1 MSLAASAAWIDGLLE
16 AVWIVEGPEFHVLAT
31 NAAAAQLTERSTAA
45 MVGQP
50 VTHLFTDPEDVFF
63 WENAEHD
70 RAAGLLSNT
79 RLLRPDGTVL
89 HVERRITPIAPAG
102 QVDKPTWLVGV
113 VDRSR
118 QQKNE
123 DELERLLA
131 ESRAT
136 LESTADGMLVCGLD
150 GAIRA
155 FNRRFA
161 QIWEIP
167 KEVLVQRDDTV
178 VHRMVADQLL
188 DMESYRGRLS
198 EIFGE
203 IDQSASDVMLLRS
216 GRVVQR
222 LSLPQFSRGRVI
234 GRVFSFQDITERIS
248 AEQGL
253 RLAARVFECSPEA
266 VFVADAQHRIVTANP
281 ACCRMARYPLERL
294 AGSSATD
301 LFEDHDAGRLFTDIR
316 SAWESAGMWEGEV
329 WHRRGDGSVCPVKL
343 AWVVLRDGHGSVSQ
357 TIGFFRDLS
366 GQREAQRRIEELAF
380 SDALTGLP
388 NRLLLARRVDR
399 QLSPSKREKL
409 PFAVLFLD
417 LDRFKNINDS
427 MGHQFGDRVL
437 VKVAERVKACLRP
450 SDTLCRMGGDEF
462 VVHLHDADALSAE
475 GVAQRVLQSLALPF
489 LLEDMRFSVS
499 ASIGISLYPQDG
511 NSLDDLVRHA
521 DTAMFRVKE
530 RGRGSYRF
538 YAPEMNVDL
547 RARMSL
553 EHAMREALAR
563 RRFVLHY
570 QPQLHLRSGAMVGV
584 EALIRWVDE
593 ERGNVVPSAFIPL
606 AEESGFIVQIGAWV
620 LEEAV
625 RQAAVWQQAGT
636 AVVVSINVSP
646 LQFRQADF
654 VDRVASAIRVA
665 GVSPELIELELT
677 ESILVQEADEAL
689 QRLHELVKVG
699 VRLAIDD
706 FGTGYS
712 SLAYLK
718 KFPIHRVKID
728 QSFVRELP
736 NDSSD
741 HAIVTA
747 MLAMARAL
755 RFDTV
760 AEGVETEA
768 QRDCLLDLGCAH
780 FQGFLCAPGLPASD
794 IGQRLR
800 DGESFRPVARV

>member
-1 MSLAASAAWIDGLLE
+1 MNLAASAAWIDGLLE
-16 AVWIVEGPEFHVLAT
+16 AVWIVEGPGLHVRAT
-31 NAAAAQLTERSTAA
+31 NAAAARLLQRTAES
-45 MVGQP
+45 MVGRP
-50 VTHLFTDPEDVFF
+50 VTDFFTDPEDAFF
-63 WENAEHD
+63 WEAAVAEPLG
-70 RAAGLLSNT
+70 RLQSRT

-89 HVERRITPIAPAG
+89 HVER
-102 QVDKPTWLVGV
+102 QVSPLSVGEDGPTWLIGV
-113 VDRSR
+113 VDCSR

-136 LESTADGMLVCGLD
+136 LESIADGMLVCDLD
-150 GAIRA
+150 GNIRA

-161 QIWEIP
+161 QIWEVP
-167 KEVLVQRDDTV
+167 QDMMLSRDDMA
-178 VHRMVADQLL
+178 VHALLAEQLIDADG
-188 DMESYRGRLS
+188 YRSRLN

-203 IDQSASDVMLLRS
+203 IDQKASDVLLLRS
-216 GRVVQR
+216 GRMLQR
-222 LSLPQFSRGRVI
+222 QSLPQFSRGRVI
-234 GRVFSFQDITERIS
+234 GRVFSFQDITDRIS
-248 AEQGL
+248 AEKDL

-266 VFVADAQHRIVTANP
+266 VFVADKEHRIVTANP
-281 ACCRMARYPLERL
+281 ACCRMVRNPLERL
-294 AGSSATD
+294 AGSSAAD
-301 LFEDHDAGRLFTDIR
+301 LFEDHDSGRLFTDIR
-316 SAWESAGMWEGEV
+316 AAWENSGIWEGEV
-329 WHRRGDGSVCPVKL
+329 WHRRGDGTICPVRL
-343 AWVVLRDGHGSVSQ
+343 SWVVLRNDLGEISQ

-399 QLSPSKREKL
+399 QLAPGKREKR

-437 VKVAERVKACLRP
+437 VKVAERIKACLRP

-462 VVHLHDADALSAE
+462 VVHLHDADAPSAE
-475 GVAQRVLQSLALPF
+475 RVAQRMLQSLALPF

-499 ASIGISLYPQDG
+499 ASIGISLFPQDG
-511 NSLDDLVRHA
+511 GTLDDLVRHA

-538 YAPEMNVDL
+538 YQPEMNVDL

-570 QPQLHLRSGAMVGV
+570 QPQLELQSGALVGV
-584 EALIRWVDE
+584 EALIRWRDD
-593 ERGNVVPSAFIPL
+593 ERGNVPPSAFIPL

-625 RQAAVWQQAGT
+625 RQAAAWQRMGT
-636 AVVVSINVSP
+636 AVAVSINVSP

-654 VDRVASAIRVA
+654 VDRVAAAIRVS

-677 ESILVQEADEAL
+677 ESILVQDADEAL
-689 QRLHELVKVG
+689 QRLHELVRVG

-728 QSFVRELP
+728 QSFVRGLP
-736 NDSSD
+736 DDPSD

-755 RFDTV
+755 GFDTV

-768 QRDCLLDLGCAH
+768 QRECLLALGCVH
-780 FQGFLCAPGLPASD
+780 FQGFLCSHGLPAVE

-800 DGESFRPVARV
+800 DNEPFMPTADV

>member
-1 MSLAASAAWIDGLLE
+1 
-16 AVWIVEGPEFHVLAT
+16 
-31 NAAAAQLTERSTAA
+31 
-45 MVGQP
+45 VGRP
-50 VTHLFTDPEDVFF
+50 ITDFFTDPEDAVF
-63 WENAEHD
+63 WCH
-70 RAAGLLSNT
+70 AGLDSGAQLQSLT
-79 RLLRPDGTVL
+79 RLMRRDGTVL
-89 HVERRITPIAPAG
+89 HVERRVSRLPE
-102 QVDKPTWLVGV
+102 VDGVFDADALPVWVIGV
-113 VDRSR
+113 VDRS
-118 QQKNE
+118 QQQQSE
-123 DELERLLA
+123 EQLERLLA

-136 LESTADGMLVCGLD
+136 LESTADGMLVCSLD
-150 GAIRA
+150 GGIRA

-161 QIWEIP
+161 QIWDVP
-167 KEVLVQRDDTV
+167 KEVLVRRDDV
-178 VHRMVADQLL
+178 AVHRLLADQLI
-188 DMESYRGRLS
+188 DADGYRGRLN
-198 EIFGE
+198 EIFAE
-203 IDQSASDVMLLRS
+203 LDQSASDLMLLRS

-222 LSLPQFSRGRVI
+222 VSLPQFSRGRVI
-234 GRVFSFQDITERIS
+234 GRVFSFQDITERIT
-248 AEQGL
+248 AEKGL

-266 VFVADAQHRIVTANP
+266 VFVADEQHLIVTANP
-281 ACCRMARYPLERL
+281 ACCRMARHPIERL
-294 AGSSATD
+294 TGSSAAD
-301 LFEDHDAGRLFTDIR
+301 LFEDHDSGRLFTDIR
-316 SAWESAGMWEGEV
+316 TGWETSGIWEGEV
-329 WHRRGDGSVCPVKL
+329 WHRRGDGTICPVRL
-343 AWVVLRDGHGSVSQ
+343 SWVVLRDGAGNITQ

-399 QLSPSKREKL
+399 QLAPSKRDKL

-462 VVHLHDADALSAE
+462 VVHLHDADAMSAE
-475 GVAQRVLQSLALPF
+475 GVAQRILQSLGLPF

-511 NSLDDLVRHA
+511 ASLDDLVRHA

-530 RGRGSYRF
+530 RGRGNYRF
-538 YAPEMNVDL
+538 YQPEMNVDL

-563 RRFVLHY
+563 RRFALHY
-570 QPQLHLRSGAMVGV
+570 QPQLNLRTGKLVGV
-584 EALIRWVDE
+584 EALIRWRDD
-593 ERGNVVPSAFIPL
+593 ERGNVPPSAFIPL
-606 AEESGFIVQIGAWV
+606 AEESGFIVQVGAWV

-625 RQAAVWQQAGT
+625 RQAAAWQRAGT
-636 AVVVSINVSP
+636 PVAVSINVSP

-677 ESILVQEADEAL
+677 ESILVQDADEAL
-689 QRLHELVKVG
+689 QRLHELVRVG

-706 FGTGYS
+706 FGTGSS

-728 QSFVRELP
+728 QSFVRGLP
-736 NDSSD
+736 NDASD

-755 RFDTV
+755 KFDTV
-760 AEGVETEA
+760 AEGVETAE
-768 QRDCLLDLGCAH
+768 QRECLLELGCAH
-780 FQGFLCAPGLPASD
+780 FQGFLCAPGLPASE
-794 IGQRLR
+794 IGPRLLDR
-800 DGESFRPVARV
+800 ESFMVSVSE

>member
-1 MSLAASAAWIDGLLE
+1 MDGLLE
-16 AVWIVEGPEFHVLAT
+16 AVWIVEGPELHVRAT
-31 NAAAAQLTERSTAA
+31 NASAARLLDRSREA

-50 VTHLFTDPEDVFF
+50 VTDFFTDPEDVFF
-63 WENAEHD
+63 WENAGSD
-70 RAAGLLSNT
+70 ASAQLQSQT
-79 RLLRPDGTVL
+79 RLLRPDGSVV
-89 HVERRITPIAPAG
+89 HVERRVSRMPASVAQPG
-102 QVDKPTWLVGV
+102 PAWVIGAI
-113 VDRSR
+113 DRS
-118 QQKNE
+118 QQHHSE
-123 DELERLLA
+123 AEMERLLA

-150 GAIRA
+150 GSIRA

-161 QIWEIP
+161 QIWEVP
-167 KEVLVQRDDTV
+167 REVLVQRDDAA
-178 VHRMVADQLL
+178 VHAMVAAQLL
-188 DMESYRGRLS
+188 DVEGYQGRLS
-198 EIFGE
+198 EIFAE
-203 IDQSASDVMLLRS
+203 IDQSASDVLMLRN

-222 LSLPQFSRGRVI
+222 LSLPQFSRDRVI
-234 GRVFSFQDITERIS
+234 GRVFSYQDITERVTS
-248 AEQGL
+248 EQGL

-266 VFVADAQHRIVTANP
+266 VFVADPQHRIVTANP
-281 ACCRMARYPLERL
+281 VCCRMSRHPMEGLV
-294 AGSSATD
+294 GSSAAD
-301 LFEDHDAGRLFTDIR
+301 LFEDHDSGRLFTDIR
-316 SAWESAGMWEGEV
+316 TAWESVGLWEGEV
-329 WHRRGDGSVCPVKL
+329 WHRRGDGTVCPVRL
-343 AWVVLRDGHGSVSQ
+343 SWVVLRDPAGVISH

-399 QLSPSKREKL
+399 QLAPGRRDKQ

-437 VKVAERVKACLRP
+437 VKVAERIKACLRP

-462 VVHLHDADALSAE
+462 VVHLHDADNVSAE
-475 GVAQRVLQSLALPF
+475 GVAQRVLQSLAQPF
-489 LLEDMRFSVS
+489 LLEDMRFSLS
-499 ASIGISLYPQDG
+499 ASIGISLYPQDAA
-511 NSLDDLVRHA
+511 SLDDLVRHA

-530 RGRGSYRF
+530 RGRGSFRF
-538 YAPEMNVDL
+538 YQPEMNVDL

-553 EHAMREALAR
+553 EHAMREALER

-570 QPQLHLRSGAMVGV
+570 QPQLHLSSGALVGV
-584 EALIRWVDE
+584 EALIRWPDE
-593 ERGNVVPSAFIPL
+593 ERGNVPPSAFIPL

-625 RQAAVWQQAGT
+625 RQASVWQRAGT
-636 AVVVSINVSP
+636 AVVVSVNVSP

-654 VDRVASAIRVA
+654 VDRVAAAIRVA

-677 ESILVQEADEAL
+677 ESILVQDADEAL
-689 QRLHELVKVG
+689 QRLHELVRVG

-718 KFPIHRVKID
+718 KFPIHRVKLD
-728 QSFVRELP
+728 QSFVRGLP
-736 NDSSD
+736 DDSSD

-768 QRDCLLDLGCAH
+768 QRLCLLALGCAH
-780 FQGFLCAPGLPASD
+780 FQGFLCAPALPAAD
-794 IGQRLR
+794 IGVRLASPAAFLPA
-800 DGESFRPVARV
+800 D

>member
-1 MSLAASAAWIDGLLE
+1 MNVAASAAWIDGLLE
-16 AVWIVEGPEFHVLAT
+16 AVWIVEAT
-31 NAAAAQLTERSTAA
+31 GCNVRVSNAAAERLMARSAA
-45 MVGQP
+45 SMAGLP
-50 VTHLFTDPEDVFF
+50 VTDLFTDPEDAAF
-63 WENAEHD
+63 WMFASEDPLATLHS
-70 RAAGLLSNT
+70 RT
-79 RLLRPDGTVL
+79 RLLRPDGTVM
-89 HVERRITPIAPAG
+89 HVERRITRLPAADG
-102 QVDKPTWLVGV
+102 AGPGEWLVGV
-113 VDRSR
+113 VDCS
-118 QQKNE
+118 QQQRNE

-150 GAIRA
+150 GTIRA

-167 KEVLVQRDDTV
+167 KEILVRRDDAA
-178 VHRMVADQLL
+178 VHRMVGEQLADA
-188 DMESYRGRLS
+188 DGYRSRLT
-198 EIFGE
+198 EVFAH
-203 IDQSASDVMLLRS
+203 IDQNASDVMLLRS
-216 GRVVQR
+216 GRVVERQ
-222 LSLPQFSRGRVI
+222 SLPQFSRGRVI
-234 GRVFSFQDITERIS
+234 GRVFSYQDITERIS

-253 RLAARVFECSPEA
+253 RLAARVFECCPDA
-266 VFVADAQHRIVTANP
+266 VFVADPQHRIVTANP
-281 ACCRMARYPLERL
+281 ACCRLARQTPESLH
-294 AGSSATD
+294 GSIAND
-301 LFEDHDAGRLFTDIR
+301 LFEDQDSGRLFTDIR
-316 SAWESAGMWEGEV
+316 SAWENSGMWEGEV
-329 WHRRGDGSVCPVKL
+329 WHRRGDGSVCPVRL
-343 AWVVLRDGHGSVSQ
+343 SWVVLRDPQGEISQ

-399 QLSPSKREKL
+399 HLAPGKREKA

-462 VVHLHDADALSAE
+462 VMHLHDADAPSAE
-475 GVAQRVLQSLALPF
+475 MVAQRVLQSLAMPF

-499 ASIGISLYPQDG
+499 ASIGISLFPQNG
-511 NSLDDLVRHA
+511 TSLDDLVRHA

-530 RGRGSYRF
+530 RGRGNYRF
-538 YAPEMNVDL
+538 YEPEMNVDL

-553 EHAMREALAR
+553 EHAMREALSR
-563 RRFVLHY
+563 RHFVMHY
-570 QPQLHLRSGAMVGV
+570 QPQLSVLTGEMVGV
-584 EALIRWVDE
+584 EALIRWHDE
-593 ERGNVVPSAFIPL
+593 ERGNVPPSAFIPL

-625 RQAAVWQQAGT
+625 RQAADWQRSGWPVA
-636 AVVVSINVSP
+636 VSINVSP

-654 VDRVASAIRVA
+654 VDRVASAIRIA

-689 QRLHELVKVG
+689 ERLHALVRVG

-728 QSFVRELP
+728 QSFVRGLP
-736 NDSSD
+736 GDASD

-760 AEGVETEA
+760 AEGVETEE
-768 QRDCLLDLGCAH
+768 QRQCLLALGCVH
-780 FQGFLCAPGLPASD
+780 FQGFLCSPGVPAAEID
-794 IGQRLR
+794 ARLKAEP
-800 DGESFRPVARV
+800 GFRSVA

>member
-1 MSLAASAAWIDGLLE
+1 MDGLLE
-16 AVWIVEGPEFHVLAT
+16 AVWVIEAAGLHVRAS
-31 NAAAAQLTERSTAA
+31 NAAASRLLERSAES
-45 MVGQP
+45 MRGRP
-50 VTHLFTDPEDVFF
+50 VTDFFTDPEDAFF
-63 WENAEHD
+63 WDNAATD
-70 RAAGLLSNT
+70 PTARLQSRT

-89 HVERRITPIAPAG
+89 HVERRISPCTGDDGAAG
-102 QVDKPTWLVGV
+102 WLIGV
-113 VDRSR
+113 VDCS
-118 QQKNE
+118 QAQGNE

-136 LESTADGMLVCGLD
+136 LESVADGMLVCDLD
-150 GAIRA
+150 GNIRA

-161 QIWEIP
+161 QIWDIP
-167 KEVLVQRDDTV
+167 ADMLVRRDDMAM
-178 VHRMVADQLL
+178 HLSLADQLL
-188 DMESYRGRLS
+188 DADGYRSRLN
-198 EIFGE
+198 EVFGE
-203 IDQSASDVMLLRS
+203 IDQSASDILLLRN
-216 GRVVQR
+216 GRVLQR
-222 LSLPQFSRGRVI
+222 LSLPQYSRGRVI

-248 AEQGL
+248 AEKDL

-266 VFVADAQHRIVTANP
+266 VFVADYEHRIVTANP
-281 ACCRMARYPLERL
+281 ACCRMARHPLERL
-294 AGSSATD
+294 AGSSAAD
-301 LFEDHDAGRLFTDIR
+301 LFEDHDSGRLFTDIR
-316 SAWESAGMWEGEV
+316 QAWETAGLWEGEV
-329 WHRRGDGSVCPVKL
+329 WHRRGDGTICPVRL
-343 AWVVLRDGHGSVSQ
+343 SWVVLRDHLGEISQ

-399 QLSPSKREKL
+399 QLAPTKREKL

-437 VKVAERVKACLRP
+437 VKVAERIKACLRP

-475 GVAQRVLQSLALPF
+475 GVAQRMLQSLALPF

-511 NSLDDLVRHA
+511 GSLDDLVRHA

-538 YAPEMNVDL
+538 YQPEMNVDL

-570 QPQLHLRSGAMVGV
+570 QPQLHLRTGALVGV
-584 EALIRWVDE
+584 EALIRWRDD
-593 ERGNVVPSAFIPL
+593 ERGNVQPSAFIPL

-625 RQAAVWQQAGT
+625 RQAATWQREGT

-654 VDRVASAIRVA
+654 VDRVAAAIRVA
-665 GVSPELIELELT
+665 GVSPQLIELELT
-677 ESILVQEADEAL
+677 ESILVQDADEAL
-689 QRLHELVKVG
+689 QRLHELVRVG

-728 QSFVRELP
+728 QSFVRGLP
-736 NDSSD
+736 ADPSD
-741 HAIVTA
+741 QAIVTA
-747 MLAMARAL
+747 MLAMAVAL
-755 RFDTV
+755 GFDTV
-760 AEGVETEA
+760 AEGVETDA
-768 QRDCLLDLGCAH
+768 QRDCLLALGCVH
-780 FQGFLCAPGLPASD
+780 FQGFLCSPGLPGPVIS
-794 IGQRLR
+794 QRLR
-800 DGESFRPVARV
+800 DDEPFMPMVGV

>member
-1 MSLAASAAWIDGLLE
+1 VTAAASAAWIDGLIE
-16 AVWIVEGPEFHVLAT
+16 AVWIIEGEDCHVHVS
-31 NAAAAQLTERSTAA
+31 NGAAQKLLKLSAEEMAGR
-45 MVGQP
+45 P
-50 VTHLFTDPEDVFF
+50 VTEFFTDPEDAAF
-63 WENAEHD
+63 WMCAVEDPSAHL
-70 RAAGLLSNT
+70 RSRT
-79 RLLRPDGTVL
+79 RLVTPDGSVM
-89 HVERRITPIAPAG
+89 HVERRISRITHTSQADAPA
-102 QVDKPTWLVGV
+102 WLVGV
-113 VDRSR
+113 VDCS
-118 QQKNE
+118 QQQLTE
-123 DELERLLA
+123 YELERLLA

-150 GAIRA
+150 GTIRA

-161 QIWEIP
+161 QIWDVP
-167 KEVLVQRDDTV
+167 KELLVRRDDV
-178 VHRMVADQLL
+178 SVHRMVAEQLV
-188 DMESYRGRLS
+188 DNEAYRGRLT
-198 EIFGE
+198 EIFAQIE
-203 IDQSASDVMLLRS
+203 QNASDVLMLRS
-216 GRVVQR
+216 GRIVQR
-222 LSLPQFSRGRVI
+222 QTLPQFSRGRVI
-234 GRVFSFQDITERIS
+234 GRVFSFQDITDQVA

-253 RLAARVFECSPEA
+253 RVAARVFECSPDA
-266 VFVADAQHRIVTANP
+266 VFVADAQHRIVAANP
-281 ACCRMARYPLERL
+281 ACCRMARQPIERL
-294 AGSSATD
+294 TGSIAND
-301 LFEDHDAGRLFTDIR
+301 LFEDQDSGRLFTDIR
-316 SAWESAGMWEGEV
+316 AAWEGGGVWEGEV
-329 WHRRGDGSVCPVKL
+329 WHRRGDGSVCPVRL
-343 AWVVLRDGHGSVSQ
+343 SWVVLRDPQGGISQ

-399 QLSPSKREKL
+399 QLSPGKRNKL

-437 VKVAERVKACLRP
+437 VKVAERIKACLRP

-462 VVHLHDADALSAE
+462 VVHLQDADAPSAE
-475 GVAQRVLQSLALPF
+475 MVAQRVLQSLAQPF

-511 NSLDDLVRHA
+511 ATLDDLVRHA

-530 RGRGSYRF
+530 RGRGNYRF
-538 YAPEMNVDL
+538 YRPEMNVDL

-570 QPQLHLRSGAMVGV
+570 QPQLQLLSGEMVGV
-584 EALIRWVDE
+584 EALIRWHDE
-593 ERGNVVPSAFIPL
+593 ERGNVPPSAFIPL

-625 RQAAVWQQAGT
+625 RQAAAWQREGRPVA
-636 AVVVSINVSP
+636 VSINVSP

-654 VDRVASAIRVA
+654 VDRVASAIRIA

-677 ESILVQEADEAL
+677 ESILVQDADEAL
-689 QRLHELVKVG
+689 QRLHELVRVG

-718 KFPIHRVKID
+718 KFPIHRVKLD
-728 QSFVRELP
+728 QSFIRGLP
-736 NDSSD
+736 GDASD

-760 AEGVETEA
+760 AEGVETEE
-768 QRDCLLDLGCAH
+768 QRQCLLALGCVN
-780 FQGFLCAPGLPASD
+780 FQGFLCSPGVPAAE
-794 IGQRLR
+794 IGKLLSA
-800 DGESFRPVARV
+800 GSGFRFVA